1 MRILLVHSGNAV
13 EGDSARYTFVQEQGR
28 ALCALKD
35 ERIRGLEDEGIEVE
49 YFAVVGKGVRGYLS
63 NMKPL
68 KEKIREWKPD
78 IVHAHYGLCG
88 MVAVLAARKK
98 VPVVITCHNG
108 ETLSRSANI
117 ISSIAVRHAD
127 YTICVAQHI
136 YDKLY
141 WKPKRYCIQPC
152 GIDLKD
158 LPVIE
163 KTAAMK
169 EMGLETDKINI
180 LFGGSFSN
188 ERKNAPL
195 ARAAIAM
202 LASEKLIVNSE
213 KRGDVDLIE
222 MRGYDRRQ
230 VNLLLCGCD
239 MLLLPTK
246 SEGSPQVLKEAMACN
261 CPIVA
266 TDVADIAYLLQG
278 VTNSYVTSFDPA
290 DVADKIKRVIECGER
305 TNGRERIEA
314 LKLDNPQVAERL
326 LGVYKQVLCKV

>member
-1 MRILLVHSGNAV
+1 MKILLVHSGNAV
-13 EGDSARYTFVQEQGR
+13 GGDSSQYTFVLEQGR
-28 ALCALKD
+28 ALENLGCA
-35 ERIRGLEDEGIEVE
+35 IA
-49 YFAVVGKGVRGYLS
+49 YYAVVGKGIKGYMR
-63 NMKPL
+63 NVKPL
-68 KEKIREWKPD
+68 REKIREWKPD
-78 IVHAHYGLCG
+78 IIHAHYGLCG
-88 MVAVLAARKK
+88 MVAVLAAQRR
-98 VPVVITCHNG
+98 VPIVITCHNG
-108 ETLSRSANI
+108 ETLSRRANI
-117 ISSIAVRHAD
+117 ISSIAVRRAD

-169 EMGLETDKINI
+169 EMGLEADKVNI

-195 ARAAIAM
+195 AKEAIAM
-202 LASEKLIVNSE
+202 L
-213 KRGDVDLIE
+213 KRDDTNLIE
-222 MRGYDRRQ
+222 MRGYNRCQ
-230 VNLLLCGCD
+230 VNKLLCGCD

-290 DVADKIKRVIECGER
+290 DVADKIQRVIDCGER
-305 TNGRERIEA
+305 TNGRQRIEE
-314 LKLDNPQVAERL
+314 LHLDNPQVAERL
-326 LGVYKQVLCKV
+326 IKIYENMCNV